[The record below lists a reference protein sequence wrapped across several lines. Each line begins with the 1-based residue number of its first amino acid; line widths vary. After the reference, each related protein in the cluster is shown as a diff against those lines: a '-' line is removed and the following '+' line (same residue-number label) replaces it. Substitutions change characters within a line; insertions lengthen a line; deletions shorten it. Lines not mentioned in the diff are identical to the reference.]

1 MATREL
7 VELAT
12 KVLAKHAPSDGLTDR
27 EALLKIG
34 RLFIGPKVLAKRG
47 DPYSR
52 LVEKAENVVH
62 QNATMALTD
71 AKAIDE
77 LYCILDGKEANEL
90 LAKKNGRASRA
101 LPSRFSWT
109 EGHRIPVIEG
119 RRILQPPWEGLP
131 TVQIGAPLTI

>member
-90 LAKKNGRASRA
+90 LAKKNG
-101 LPSRFSWT
+101 
-109 EGHRIPVIEG
+109 
-119 RRILQPPWEGLP
+119 
-131 TVQIGAPLTI
+131 